1 MINRSYNT
9 NIISF
14 IIMLVIGMLFNPMN
28 MLIYKLDDFY
38 ISLTLFYGGLLMAA
52 NMIWAHEIIHYI
64 STGHY
69 NILLLIIGLS
79 LSVSITLILLRG
91 QLLIDDTQWLKRMI
105 SHHSTAITTT
115 TKIYN
120 KTLNPELK
128 TLATEIISTQEREIA
143 QMKKMLKES

>member
-52 NMIWAHEIIHYI
+52 NMIWGHEIIHYI

-69 NILLLIIGLS
+69 NIVLVIIGLA
-79 LSVSITLILLRG
+79 LSVSITVILLRG
-91 QLLIDDTQWLKRMI
+91 QLLIDDKQWLKRMI

-120 KTLNPELK
+120 KTLNPKLK
-128 TLATEIISTQEREIA
+128 TLATEIINTQEREIS
-143 QMKKMLKES
+143 QMKKMLEEF